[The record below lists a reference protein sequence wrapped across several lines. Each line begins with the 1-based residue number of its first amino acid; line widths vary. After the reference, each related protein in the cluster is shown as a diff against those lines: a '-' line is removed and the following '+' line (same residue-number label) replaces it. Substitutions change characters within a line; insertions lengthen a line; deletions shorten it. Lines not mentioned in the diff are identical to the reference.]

1 MKTFTLTGGQ
11 RALVRDWLISAAKAT
26 THAEALAILEAL
38 KKVRFRAEEVAK
50 DTANRPKLS
59 ADGRAFEVPMAGEA
73 YQAWFDS
80 ALSRKVRLEDEDFK
94 VVYAQLD
101 ARFAENAAKIKDPK
115 SPGLGWPSDA
125 KFLHLAWLLKR
136 VADGK
141 YEKGDEIAN
150 EDEDEAVGEK
160 DGDMVLNRKSVNE
173 VVRAGTR
180 AMEAAREAIDRIG
193 EIKDAKV
200 ATTDNGR

>member
-1 MKTFTLTGGQ
+1 MKVFTLTGGQ

-38 KKVRFRAEEVAK
+38 KKVRFRSHEVAE
-50 DTANRPKLS
+50 DTAGRPKVA
-59 ADGRAFEVPMAGEA
+59 ADGRSFEDPDAGEA

-80 ALSRKVRLEDEDFK
+80 ALSRKIKLEDDDFK
-94 VVYAQLD
+94 VLYAQLD
-101 ARFAENAAKIKDPK
+101 ARFAENAARIKDPK

-141 YEKGDEIAN
+141 YEKGDEVMA
-150 EDEDEAVGEK
+150 EDEEDVDEGAGTKVIPLNRVAEAVK
-160 DGDMVLNRKSVNE
+160 AD
-173 VVRAGTR
+173 
-180 AMEAAREAIDRIG
+180 
-193 EIKDAKV
+193 
-200 ATTDNGR
+200 DNGR